1 MGLNNHQAS
10 KDELRFPVQAALRH
24 FNEME
29 LSALSALYS
38 ELIVRMEAA
47 GELPSCP
54 DCGSAATKFYDHDTD
69 RCRSCSRNLN

>member
-1 MGLNNHQAS
+1 MSLNNHQAS
-10 KDELRFPVQAALRH
+10 KDELRFPVQAALKH
-24 FNEME
+24 LTKME